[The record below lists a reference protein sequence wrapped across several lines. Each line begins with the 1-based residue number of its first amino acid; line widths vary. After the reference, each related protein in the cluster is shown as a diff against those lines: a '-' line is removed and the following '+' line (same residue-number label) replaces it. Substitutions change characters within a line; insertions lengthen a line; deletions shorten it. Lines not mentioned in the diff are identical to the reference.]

1 MTEIVSTPTQRSEIF
16 CCICNAA
23 LLVIL
28 AFNDFFQYSG
38 YAVRLDW
45 SVKLCYWSWL
55 LFFWYILFIK
65 AKSVLFIFVS
75 AWGLFASHVFFY
87 SIPISEQ
94 IVTITPLLTVYVMT
108 LLFSRWEW
116 TPEWLRLGG
125 ILLLIYVLAMAVSL
139 LPGRIFSGW
148 NPNSSIILIPNL
160 IFGLAAAFVF
170 GSKKIIW
177 LSLVLGVMIVLVIGE
192 LQNRSSVLCVLL
204 LMACIL
210 LQVYKRRTI
219 FRIAYIGL
227 LAFNLLLPFFF
238 SLLENSALYNLL
250 TDLSQDLFR
259 KQILLNGREIL
270 WPQIISQLQQENI
283 FWGTGGERLIYSHN
297 LSLDILSCAGISG
310 YFLFIVSMVFLLE
323 KGFEPQSRNNIFLY
337 GFLALFLLNT
347 FENVMICNNTYML
360 FQYTLLAIP
369 ISLKRKKENEA
380 DNLHADIQ

>member
-1 MTEIVSTPTQRSEIF
+1 MTEIVSTPARRSEMLWS
-16 CCICNAA
+16 ICNAA
-23 LLVIL
+23 LLVTL

-38 YAVRLDW
+38 RAVNLDW
-45 SVKLCYWSWL
+45 SVKLCYLGWL
-55 LFFWYILFIK
+55 LFFWYVFFIK
-65 AKSVLFIFVS
+65 EKSIRLLFVS

-148 NPNSSIILIPNL
+148 NPNSPIILIPNL

-204 LMACIL
+204 FMACIL